1 MAIEITT
8 ERETTLEDSNE
19 DRDPLEMKDLGK
31 TRFNCHLKYQK
42 MLKTNRIN
50 IFENMYIVFDS
61 RYEYT

>member
-31 TRFNCHLKYQK
+31 TRFNYYSKYQK
-42 MLKTNRIN
+42 
-50 IFENMYIVFDS
+50 VS
-61 RYEYT
+61 

>member
-31 TRFNCHLKYQK
+31 TRFNYHLFLRWKIK
-42 MLKTNRIN
+42 DKPNKH
-50 IFENMYIVFDS
+50 F
-61 RYEYT
+61 